1 MKLSMPVVVFFS
13 LCPVL
18 VEANAEWQGHSGQ
31 WCLVDGK
38 SQMCLPAEFTVRRL
52 GRNYADFEIVNPGSR
67 ANVFLHFVYLGGEK
81 DLLDL
86 SEENEVFSLKETKAV
101 GDATISW
108 YSAGCKQISESC
120 MTTIVLQVAGR
131 FALQM
136 AGGTN
141 DEVHNLATRLAN
153 EWSSQ
158 SRSEPNSK

>member
-1 MKLSMPVVVFFS
+1 MKLSVPVIIFFN

-18 VEANAEWQGHSGQ
+18 VEAGSEWQGHSGH

-38 SQMCLPAEFTVRRL
+38 SQMCLPAEFAVRRF
-52 GRNYADFEIVNPGSR
+52 GISYADFEIVDSDSR

-81 DLLDL
+81 DILNL
-86 SEENEVFSLKETKAV
+86 SEENEVFSLEETRAV

-108 YSAGCKQISESC
+108 LSAGCKQISQSC

-136 AGGTN
+136 VGGTN
-141 DEVHNLATRLAN
+141 DEVPNLATRLAN